1 MPPVRD
7 GMEQNISNVFK
18 CKVPAYY
25 GFHTAQRG
33 PVTGRSKFK
42 LDVPFRNSNMGQKS
56 LSFLGPR
63 IWYAL
68 PIELKSINNL
78 KTF

>member
-42 LDVPFRNSNMGQKS
+42 LDVPFQIVIWDKRACRFQGQEFGTLCQ
-56 LSFLGPR
+56 LS
-63 IWYAL
+63 
-68 PIELKSINNL
+68 
-78 KTF
+78 